1 MANLKDEPMSEMET
15 KEFLNQISLDV
26 DELFDTKSNQTADIK
41 LSADATVIEE
51 GISLEQSL
59 EYLSLSIQ
67 NRLKVEVEE
76 KKMPLNNSLFNQL
89 SKYAFLVDAIT
100 QK

>member
-15 KEFLNQISLDV
+15 KEFLNQISEDV
-26 DELFDTKSNQTADIK
+26 DELFDTKSKQTADIK
-41 LSADATVIEE
+41 LSADAAVIEE